1 MLLLKSDKWTRKLP
15 CVQRFLGSL
24 LGEPAGLFTLRYV
37 SVRWMFLSSLFLSW
51 NVWVCAESPAIPT
64 ELTASSPV
72 LNLRASAAGT
82 RKTIKNE
89 NLIINLGLILVEIFL
104 IYYLNNRKKQCWECR
119 SEVLRPCVSGMFGL
133 VFGLLGMMAYDGER
147 VRESGMFQGYN
158 TVTWTVVALQVTFT
172 RCAVAYIVELLG

>member
-104 IYYLNNRKKQCWECR
+104 IYYLNNRKQQCWECR
-119 SEVLRPCVSGMFGL
+119 SAFQGCSAWCSGSSGWWPMMGSEWGSLECFRDTTRSP
-133 VFGLLGMMAYDGER
+133 GLL
-147 VRESGMFQGYN
+147 
-158 TVTWTVVALQVTFT
+158 
-172 RCAVAYIVELLG
+172 